1 MWTIILKRVFP
12 LIGIRK
18 WVGLYVVD
26 IFNII

>member
-1 MWTIILKRVFP
+1 MANVDYNSKKGFL

-26 IFNII
+26 IF